1 MPSTAVADSPAAWL
15 RLLASVALMVLG
27 GCGMYVVVVVLPTVQ
42 AEFGVARGEAS
53 LPYTLTMVGFG
64 IGSML
69 MGKITDR
76 YGIMV
81 AMFLGVVGLSVG
93 FVLAGMSS
101 NLLQFALIHGLL
113 IGMLGSSATFAPLIA
128 DTSLW
133 FDRRRGIAVAIC
145 AAGNYVGGTIWPP
158 VVQHFVESVGWRQTY
173 FGIGIF
179 CFVDD
184 AAARAAPAAA
194 APGARISAAKDRRPG
209 RRRRRT
215 GARTGARKSGCDAAG
230 ASGATGVSAS
240 AGCRCRCIGA
250 SGLAAV
256 SAAGSA
262 PTSRPLGFSPGM
274 LQVLLCIAGVACCVA
289 MSMPQVHI
297 VAYCSDLGYGAARG
311 AQMLSLM
318 LGFGIVSRL
327 ASGLICDRIGGL
339 RTLLLGSVLQT
350 IALVMFLPFDG
361 LVSLYLVS
369 ALFGL
374 FQGGIVPSYAIIV
387 RELYSPRE
395 AGTRVGAVLTA
406 TMLGMAL
413 GGWMSGAIF
422 DLTGSYDAA
431 FLNGIAWNL
440 LNVGIVLWLMHRSG
454 ILRFRR
460 GRTGMATA

>member
-1 MPSTAVADSPAAWL
+1 MLPLAL
-15 RLLASVALMVLG
+15 RLRQRPPALG
-27 GCGMYVVVVVLPTVQ
+27 PAPT
-42 AEFGVARGEAS
+42 
-53 LPYTLTMVGFG
+53 
-64 IGSML
+64 
-69 MGKITDR
+69 
-76 YGIMV
+76 
-81 AMFLGVVGLSVG
+81 
-93 FVLAGMSS
+93 
-101 NLLQFALIHGLL
+101 
-113 IGMLGSSATFAPLIA
+113 
-128 DTSLW
+128 
-133 FDRRRGIAVAIC
+133 
-145 AAGNYVGGTIWPP
+145 
-158 VVQHFVESVGWRQTY
+158 
-173 FGIGIF
+173 
-179 CFVDD
+179 
-184 AAARAAPAAA
+184 PAAA
-194 APGARISAAKDRRPG
+194 AAGVDVAGAAVAP
-209 RRRRRT
+209 
-215 GARTGARKSGCDAAG
+215 AAG
-230 ASGATGVSAS
+230 IPLAGVT
-240 AGCRCRCIGA
+240 
-250 SGLAAV
+250 AA
-256 SAAGSA
+256 SAAGGASFA
-262 PTSRPLGFSPGM
+262 AVGSNSRPLGFSPGM

-297 VAYCSDLGYGAARG
+297 VAYCNDLGYGAARG

-406 TMLGMAL
+406 TMFGMAL

-440 LNVGIVLWLMHRSG
+440 LNVGIVLLLMYRSG

-460 GRTGMATA
+460 RRPTMAAA

>member
-1 MPSTAVADSPAAWL
+1 MPTPAVADSPAAWL

-27 GCGMYVVVVVLPTVQ
+27 GCGMYVVIVVLPTVQ

-81 AMFLGVVGLSVG
+81 AMFLGVVSLSVG
-93 FVLAGMSS
+93 FILAGMSG

-145 AAGNYVGGTIWPP
+145 AAGNYVGGTVWPP
-158 VVQHFVESVGWRQTY
+158 VVQYFVESVGWRQTY
-173 FGIGIF
+173 YGIGIF
-179 CFVDD
+179 CFITMLPL
-184 AAARAAPAAA
+184 ALRLRQRPPALGPAPKKADVEA
-194 APGARISAAKDRRPG
+194 
-209 RRRRRT
+209 
-215 GARTGARKSGCDAAG
+215 AAG
-230 ASGATGVSAS
+230 ASL
-240 AGCRCRCIGA
+240 GA
-250 SGLAAV
+250 SGAAGPSGLSGSSPSAGV
-256 SAAGSA
+256 ATGGAIGSGASAAGAAAAASA
-262 PTSRPLGFSPGM
+262 AAVHSSRPLGFSPGM

-297 VAYCSDLGYGAARG
+297 VAYCYDLGYGAARG

-350 IALVMFLPFDG
+350 IALVLFLPFDG
-361 LVSLYLVS
+361 LASLYVVS

-440 LNVGIVLWLMHRSG
+440 LNVGIVLLLMHRSG

-460 GRTGMATA
+460 GRAGMATA

>member
-1 MPSTAVADSPAAWL
+1 MPSTAVVDSPAAWI
-15 RLLASVALMVLG
+15 RLLTSVALMVLG

-42 AEFGVARGEAS
+42 AEFNVARGEAS
-53 LPYTLTMVGFG
+53 LPYTLAMVGFG

-81 AMFLGVVGLSVG
+81 AMFLGVVGLSTG
-93 FVLAGMSS
+93 FILAGMAG
-101 NLLQFALIHGLL
+101 NLLQFALIHGIL
-113 IGMLGSSATFAPLIA
+113 IGMLGSSAMFAPLIA

-145 AAGNYVGGTIWPP
+145 AAGNYVGGTVWPP
-158 VVQHFVESVGWRQTY
+158 IVQHFVEEIGWRQTY
-173 FGIGIF
+173 YGIGIF
-179 CFVDD
+179 CFVTMLPL
-184 AAARAAPAAA
+184 ALRLRQRPPALAPAAA
-194 APGARISAAKDRRPG
+194 RPAASAEAN
-209 RRRRRT
+209 T
-215 GARTGARKSGCDAAG
+215 GAGAGAGAGAVAAG
-230 ASGATGVSAS
+230 AAAGAISATAALGAT
-240 AGCRCRCIGA
+240 
-250 SGLAAV
+250 AARD
-256 SAAGSA
+256 
-262 PTSRPLGFSPGM
+262 TNRPLGFAPGT
-274 LQVLLCIAGVACCVA
+274 LQALLCVAGVACCVA

-297 VAYCSDLGYGAARG
+297 VAYCNDLGYGAARG

-327 ASGLICDRIGGL
+327 VSGLICDRIGGL

-350 IALVMFLPFDG
+350 IALVMFLPFEG

-422 DLTGSYDAA
+422 DFTGSYDAA

-440 LNVGIVLWLMHRSG
+440 LNVAIVLWLMQRAG
-454 ILRFRR
+454 ILRFGRRR
-460 GRTGMATA
+460 GGMATA

>member
-1 MPSTAVADSPAAWL
+1 MPATAVADSPAAWL

-27 GCGMYVVVVVLPTVQ
+27 GCGMYVVIVVLPTVQ

-81 AMFLGVVGLSVG
+81 AMFLGVVSLSVG
-93 FVLAGMSS
+93 FILAGMSG

-145 AAGNYVGGTIWPP
+145 AAGNYVGGTVWPP
-158 VVQHFVESVGWRQTY
+158 VVQYFVESVGWRQTY
-173 FGIGIF
+173 YGIGIF
-179 CFVDD
+179 CFITMLPL
-184 AAARAAPAAA
+184 ALRLRQRPPALGPAPKKADVEA
-194 APGARISAAKDRRPG
+194 
-209 RRRRRT
+209 
-215 GARTGARKSGCDAAG
+215 AAG
-230 ASGATGVSAS
+230 ASL
-240 AGCRCRCIGA
+240 GA
-250 SGLAAV
+250 SGAAGPSGLSGSSPSAGV
-256 SAAGSA
+256 ATGGAIGSGASAAGAAAASA
-262 PTSRPLGFSPGM
+262 AAVHSSRPLGFSPGM

-297 VAYCSDLGYGAARG
+297 VAYCYDLGYGAARG

-350 IALVMFLPFDG
+350 IALVLFLPFDG
-361 LVSLYLVS
+361 LASLYVVS

-440 LNVGIVLWLMHRSG
+440 LNVGIVLLLMHRSG

-460 GRTGMATA
+460 GRAGMATA

>member
-53 LPYTLTMVGFG
+53 LPYTLTMIGFG

-81 AMFLGVVGLSVG
+81 AMFIGVTGLSVG

-179 CFVDD
+179 CFATMLPLALRLRQRPPALGSIAKEVQGEVQGPGQGPGQGQAGAD
-184 AAARAAPAAA
+184 AA
-194 APGARISAAKDRRPG
+194 
-209 RRRRRT
+209 
-215 GARTGARKSGCDAAG
+215 SGV
-230 ASGATGVSAS
+230 SGATGVSAS
-240 AGCRCRCIGA
+240 
-250 SGLAAV
+250 SGV
-256 SAAGSA
+256 SAAGISA
-262 PTSRPLGFSPGM
+262 AAGMAQTSRPLGFSPGM

-289 MSMPQVHI
+289 MSMPQVHT

-361 LVSLYLVS
+361 LLSLYLVS